1 MKLKD
6 IEIGMKLRVLPMTDP
21 EDWNGDEWP
30 TGKTGVVDKID
41 RGDGYPIH
49 LMSDCKEIREN
60 WFGFRELEPVEEDE
74 ATGIR

>member
-30 TGKTGVVDKID
+30 AGKTGVVVKIEND
-41 RGDGYPIH
+41 EDYPI
-49 LMSDCKEIREN
+49 LMMGYCQEIREN
-60 WFGFRELEPVEEDE
+60 WFDPRELEPVEEGEKDE
-74 ATGIR
+74 